1 MFIFTEICC
10 HRLLLLEGLLML
22 TVLYTSRSISRA
34 SRENVA
40 SSTRSSCRHGWLQL
54 CGRGAGFV
62 SLTVTVDGVPRSP
75 PPTGFSVGLLHPHP
89 LGQWHRVQGKC
100 CLLRLC
106 CSSPVDACSVVACFP
121 SQTSVGRTCCVS
133 PEL

>member
-22 TVLYTSRSISRA
+22 TVLYTSQSISQA

-40 SSTRSSCRHGWLQL
+40 SSTRSSHCHGGSSSDAMALALLLSWSLWMVCL
-54 CGRGAGFV
+54 ESSCHRLFCGSAAA
-62 SLTVTVDGVPRSP
+62 LP
-75 PPTGFSVGLLHPHP
+75 
-89 LGQWHRVQGKC
+89 GQWHRVQGEC

-106 CSSPVDACSVVACFP
+106 CSSPVDACYAVACFP